1 MGRFVA
7 ALLGVVSGF
16 VIDHVLNE
24 TPEGRAFFSR
34 SRATLHTFT
43 EGVRDAYRSK
53 SRRRP

>member
-7 ALLGVVSGF
+7 ALLGVVFGF
-16 VIDHVLNE
+16 VIAHVLNE

-43 EGVRDAYRSK
+43 EGVRDAYRS
-53 SRRRP
+53 